1 MVWFTSSMEERT
13 MFAKCLSIVLLVSL
27 LHTLIARPALAQ
39 TNVAAKT
46 SAANGVEAS
55 LNNYATIAP
64 SVESN
69 ETRFA
74 AKVKA
79 AIAKLGTGPDSR
91 IEVKLYDKK
100 SLKGYLSQ
108 QGEDSFT
115 VTDYKTGTATQVLY
129 PQVKKVKGNNL
140 SSEKKFSL
148 AVVIGLLVAVAIAYR
163 NFEKP

>member
-1 MVWFTSSMEERT
+1 

-27 LHTLIARPALAQ
+27 LHPLIARPALAQ
-39 TNVAAKT
+39 TNVTAKT
-46 SAANGVEAS
+46 SATRVEAE
-55 LNNYATIAP
+55 LNNYAAIAP
-64 SVESN
+64 NVESN

-79 AIAKLGTGPDSR
+79 AIAKLGTGPATP

-100 SLKGYLSQ
+100 NLKGYLSQ

-115 VTDYKTGTATQVLY
+115 VTDYKTGTATEVLY

-140 SSEKKFSL
+140 SSGKKFSV